1 MTRVNPRMGFFSVKC
16 THEQNATFKH
26 QKLWISIKLW
36 ILHYKLW
43 ILSYKLRAV
52 EAKSTFSLGSGGG
65 EKKAGGREPNV
76 SAALALI
83 STACFTLSCSAWG
96 KNSRVTGQSWKPE
109 NLWKMASWLASPEA
123 ELRQR
128 FLGKSFERVLQETKN
143 ERIGQGKQLSKE
155 VCGGETSCGLT
166 LQWWHSGGL
175 AAPRGALLEARFP
188 SVSHWLKAVGKWWL
202 GVLTSQIDSTVEI
215 QVNSLE
221 KATVEVFYITW

>member
-83 STACFTLSCSAWG
+83 STACFTLLLSLRKKQQSYRPVLEAWEFMKDGILVSISRSRAETEILGQEFWESAPG
-96 KNSRVTGQSWKPE
+96 DEEWKDR
-109 NLWKMASWLASPEA
+109 A
-123 ELRQR
+123 
-128 FLGKSFERVLQETKN
+128 
-143 ERIGQGKQLSKE
+143 
-155 VCGGETSCGLT
+155 GETA
-166 LQWWHSGGL
+166 QQ
-175 AAPRGALLEARFP
+175 RGVR
-188 SVSHWLKAVGKWWL
+188 WR
-202 GVLTSQIDSTVEI
+202 D
-215 QVNSLE
+215 
-221 KATVEVFYITW
+221 